1 MRKDFTT
8 YHLHRPIVMG
18 YNLKLGCGLEKLRT
32 SFAFSL
38 ALTSS
43 SSSLQ
48 DIVCEYSLPLF
59 PQKGKKLPRYYSSL
73 QIGGKNGN
81 MLCRR
86 RREQYPRKRS

>member
-59 PQKGKKLPRYYSSL
+59 RSSVAL
-73 QIGGKNGN
+73 TLTCYAVFN
-81 MLCRR
+81 
-86 RREQYPRKRS
+86 